1 MADIYLFKYNNLKER
16 KNINKSVLWKVTKID
31 RINMSIKMNNEKSY
45 FNNTSSTFTDRP
57 FAATNIQK

>member
-1 MADIYLFKYNNLKER
+1 MADVYLFKYNNLKER
-16 KNINKSVLWKVTKID
+16 KNINKSVKWKVTKID

-45 FNNTSSTFTDRP
+45 FNNTSSTCTDRP